1 MKGLD
6 IKFKLKYKFLVI
18 AIGIVLLL
26 GLSMLIITK
35 TVVTQKLVIEIQ
47 GKGIFMARHLSVMS
61 ANLVLTEQFLNLQ
74 ILINE
79 YKQEDTD
86 MEYAFIQD
94 LQGHVLAHTF
104 NHGFPLELKKLNMPG
119 AGQAYRIQSFVSDG
133 MKIYDIAAPIMK
145 GEAGSAHVG
154 ISESFIRE
162 SAADVARL
170 IIGTIIGVLI
180 LGGGGA
186 LFFTAKITKPLSE
199 LVEVANA
206 VGLGNFDKKADVRS
220 EDEIGCLGA
229 AFNKMVR
236 DLKETTVSRDRL
248 TVEVAER
255 RRAEEEVT
263 EKKLELEKKNIDIDE
278 NRKKLQGALTE
289 ISTLIETVIQAK
301 DHNVRFNNPNVKKC
315 YEIKNCKKENCAC
328 YGKEAMRCWKVAG
341 TYCGGKVQGV
351 FAQKFG
357 NCSLCEVYKEATADP
372 IYQIGENFNNMMHIL
387 ETKSSEL
394 EMAYKELQET
404 TVKLKQS
411 NSELQEFANIASH
424 DLQEPLRKISN
435 FGERLK
441 VKYADSLDDVGHD
454 YINRMIRAASRM
466 QMLLD
471 ALLDYS
477 RIQTRVKPFTQTNLM
492 TIAQEVLSDLEVHI
506 EQAEAKV
513 ELRDLPT
520 IDADPWQMRQLFQRL
535 IGNALKFHKKD
546 GPPVVKVSGVL
557 IRNNGK
563 DPNAPVSD
571 KDSYEITIEDNGIG
585 FDEKYATRIFGVFQC
600 LHVQDEYEGSGIG
613 LSVCKKIVE
622 RHGGSIT
629 AKSAPGQ
636 GASFII
642 SLPVKQIK
650 GEYANG

>member
-6 IKFKLKYKFLVI
+6 IKFKLKYKFLAI

-26 GLSMLIITK
+26 GLSMIIITK

-47 GKGIFMARHLSVMS
+47 GKGIFMARHLSSIS
-61 ANLVLTEQFLNLQ
+61 AALVLTEQFLNLQ

-79 YKQEDTD
+79 YKHEDND

-94 LQGHVLAHTF
+94 SYGNVLAHTF
-104 NHGFPLELKKLNMPG
+104 NSGFPIELKEMNILNTG
-119 AGQAYRIQSFVSDG
+119 LEYRIQSFVSDG

-145 GEAGSAHVG
+145 GKAGTAHVG
-154 ISESFIRE
+154 ISESFIRG
-162 SAADVARL
+162 SAVDVVRL
-170 IIGTIIGVLI
+170 IIKIIAGVLI
-180 LGGGGA
+180 LGSGGA
-186 LFFTAKITKPLSE
+186 LFFTAKITKPLSG
-199 LVEVANA
+199 LVEAANA
-206 VGLGNFDKKADVRS
+206 VGCGNFDKQADVRTK
-220 EDEIGCLGA
+220 DEIGLLGA

-255 RRAEEEVT
+255 RRAQEEVT
-263 EKKLELEKKNIDIDE
+263 EKKLELE
-278 NRKKLQGALTE
+278 T
-289 ISTLIETVIQAK
+289 
-301 DHNVRFNNPNVKKC
+301 
-315 YEIKNCKKENCAC
+315 
-328 YGKEAMRCWKVAG
+328 
-341 TYCGGKVQGV
+341 
-351 FAQKFG
+351 
-357 NCSLCEVYKEATADP
+357 
-372 IYQIGENFNNMMHIL
+372 
-387 ETKSSEL
+387 
-394 EMAYKELQET
+394 AYKELQET
-404 TVKLKQS
+404 AVQLSQS
-411 NSELQEFANIASH
+411 NMELKEFANIASH

-441 VKYADSLDDVGHD
+441 VKYADSLDDGGRD

-477 RIQTRVKPFTQTNLM
+477 RIQTRAKPFTQTNLL
-492 TIAQEVLSDLEVHI
+492 TIAQEVLSDLEARI
-506 EQAEAKV
+506 EQTEAKV
-513 ELRDLPT
+513 ELGDLPT
-520 IDADPWQMRQLFQRL
+520 IDADPWQMQQLFQRL

-546 GPPVVKVSGVL
+546 GPPVIKVSGAL
-557 IRNNGK
+557 LHNNVK

-571 KDSYEITIEDNGIG
+571 KDSYEITIQDNGIG
-585 FDEKYATRIFGVFQC
+585 FDEKYAARIFGVFQC
-600 LHVQDEYEGSGIG
+600 LHGQDEYEGSGIG

-622 RHGGSIT
+622 RHGGAIT